1 MLITLYDYL
10 IYRNKS
16 QTKAQTKAQYKKQK
30 YRCMKRYITNTELS
44 YDYVKTKAYNK
55 RNNLLLYSIQTT
67 EKNALDHTIK
77 HHRPRIPIEYDLAHI
92 AGIVLYRIILQT
104 KKKLRIYIPILSIL
118 NEFRG
123 YGYGTLLMEDIIT
136 RFTHRIQG
144 QATQQTRHGTPQPIL
159 EIVLLSLPN
168 AIPFYKKFGFK
179 ESSSRYIERNETIE
193 PDEIIMMLQIH
204 PSNFIHLISHR

>member
-1 MLITLYDYL
+1 M
-10 IYRNKS
+10 
-16 QTKAQTKAQYKKQK
+16 
-30 YRCMKRYITNTELS
+30 
-44 YDYVKTKAYNK
+44 KTKAYNK

-67 EKNALDHTIK
+67 EKNALHHPIK
-77 HHRPRIPIEYDLAHI
+77 HQRPRIPIEYDLAHI

-104 KKKLRIYIPILSIL
+104 KKKLRIYIPLLSIL

-136 RFTHRIQG
+136 RFTHRLHRQS
-144 QATQQTRHGTPQPIL
+144 THLTRHNTPQPIL

-179 ESSSRYIERNETIE
+179 EVKIQAS
-193 PDEIIMMLQIH
+193 
-204 PSNFIHLISHR
+204 